1 MSHIWSIVC
10 DETNALCSFLNEGDN
25 VGEDSKRS
33 KYLWMCARGFVGL
46 SACTQCIFCAGAGPR
61 APNTVNILWNSV
73 QLFLSQIFLGNET
86 LHPSLSCSISWNKFA
101 SLGEIPRMRSNP
113 RRIYPFKKIIPER
126 LQLLVQLHAQ
136 ESHARECFQGPQ
148 TLS

>member
-1 MSHIWSIVC
+1 M
-10 DETNALCSFLNEGDN
+10 L
-25 VGEDSKRS
+25 
-33 KYLWMCARGFVGL
+33 ARTAKGQNICGCVRVGL
-46 SACTQCIFCAGAGPR
+46 SACTQCVFFVQVQAPR